1 MDDGLD
7 KTGGGSDPRDL
18 WLRNTVEFLQREVTS
33 LSHQVQE
40 RDRRIDRL
48 ERENRLLRQRL
59 EEQQPPPPPPTPPPS
74 ALPPPP
80 FVKPPVG
87 KHRRKRPGRKEGHD
101 PALRPPPPKID
112 RTVDVP
118 LPKDRDTNRP
128 ACPNCATGL
137 RKLKWHDR
145 LVEDLVP
152 AKVVVTRYHTRS
164 GWCPC
169 CKCRVESRHPEQPPP
184 ANLPH
189 AQLGVNALSA
199 VGVLR
204 LANRLPMRQVSDVLA
219 DLKRLKLC
227 AGAISKQLQ
236 RLGRW
241 LSGEWELIKRRLR
254 GSAEAVN
261 ADETTWRTDG
271 DNQWLWALC
280 DPRHTL
286 YHVDA
291 SRGGKVIRRLLGK
304 AFGGKLITDFYAA
317 YNTMNCCQQ
326 QKCLTHLLRELR
338 ETAARSPACAASG
351 FHKRCKRLV
360 KELLGHKQRWDELD
374 DQTYNRLADRLEK
387 RLADLAAT
395 HLEDADADVRRL
407 AERLW
412 RHREQLTAFLWHR
425 AVEGTNNA
433 AERALRPIVVAR
445 KISGGSRSKAGA
457 RATAVLASVLRTARQ
472 QGLDLMATLKRLLM
486 NCWAGQEP
494 GLVLA

>member
-1 MDDGLD
+1 L
-7 KTGGGSDPRDL
+7 RDL
-18 WLRNTVEFLQREVTS
+18 
-33 LSHQVQE
+33 
-40 RDRRIDRL
+40 
-48 ERENRLLRQRL
+48 
-59 EEQQPPPPPPTPPPS
+59 
-74 ALPPPP
+74 
-80 FVKPPVG
+80 
-87 KHRRKRPGRKEGHD
+87 KE
-101 PALRPPPPKID
+101 
-112 RTVDVP
+112 
-118 LPKDRDTNRP
+118 
-128 ACPNCATGL
+128 
-137 RKLKWHDR
+137 HDR

-152 AKVVVTRYHTRS
+152 ATVVVTCYHTAS

-169 CKCRVESRHPEQPPP
+169 CKRRVESRHPEQPPP
-184 ANLPH
+184 ANVPH
-189 AQLGVNALSA
+189 AQLGVNALAA

-204 LANRLPMRQVSDVLA
+204 LANRLPMRQVKDVLA

-304 AFGGKLITDFYAA
+304 AFGGKLVTDFYPA
-317 YNTMNCCQQ
+317 YNTINCQQ

-338 ETAARSPACAASG
+338 DTAARSAAFAVSG

-374 DQTYNRLADRLEK
+374 DQTYNRLAHRLEK
-387 RLADLAAT
+387 RLADLAAAA
-395 HLEDADADVRRL
+395 HLGDADPDVRRL

-457 RATAVLASVLRTARQ
+457 QATAVLASVLRTARQ
-472 QGLDLMATLKRLLM
+472 QGLDLMETLKRLLM
-486 NCWAGQEP
+486 NCWAGKEP